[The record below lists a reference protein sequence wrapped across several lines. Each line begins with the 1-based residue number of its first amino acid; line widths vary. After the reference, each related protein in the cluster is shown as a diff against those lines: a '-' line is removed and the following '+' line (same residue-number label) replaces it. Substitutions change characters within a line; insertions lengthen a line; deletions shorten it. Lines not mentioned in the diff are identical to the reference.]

1 MRRNEHELTDQERID
16 TLIGSC
22 QVCRLGFV
30 DGDRPYIVPLN
41 FGYAREGGRRIFYFH
56 GAREGRKMDLARRN
70 GTAGFELDTAHEL
83 HEGDAACSYSFRYQ
97 SVIGSGTGA
106 DGPRREAAGPD
117 LHHGALYRK
126 DGLGVPGRSSGPD
139 GGARPHRGRACRQ
152 GAGVGPWR

>member
-41 FGYAREGGRRIFYFH
+41 FGYALDGGRRIFYFH

-70 GTAGFELDTAHEL
+70 GTAGFELDAALGRTAVLALTVEEL
-83 HEGDAACSYSFRYQ
+83 AAK
-97 SVIGSGTGA
+97 V
-106 DGPRREAAGPD
+106 RE
-117 LHHGALYRK
+117 
-126 DGLGVPGRSSGPD
+126 
-139 GGARPHRGRACRQ
+139 
-152 GAGVGPWR
+152 

>member
-16 TLIGSC
+16 MLIGSC

-41 FGYAREGGRRIFYFH
+41 FGY
-56 GAREGRKMDLARRN
+56 AREGRKMDLARRN

-97 SVIGSGTGA
+97 SVIGSGTVRELT
-106 DGPRREAAGPD
+106 DPEEKRRALTCIMEHYTEKTDWEFPDAALGRTAV
-117 LHHGALYRK
+117 LALTVEELAAKVRE
-126 DGLGVPGRSSGPD
+126 
-139 GGARPHRGRACRQ
+139 
-152 GAGVGPWR
+152 

>member
-97 SVIGSGTGA
+97 SVIGSGTV
-106 DGPRREAAGPD
+106 R
-117 LHHGALYRK
+117 
-126 DGLGVPGRSSGPD
+126 
-139 GGARPHRGRACRQ
+139 
-152 GAGVGPWR
+152 